1 MTPKETATATV
12 ETFFKLLGHKVQA
25 VDTWKTHRFM
35 SAIVHDYEGRYTID
49 ADSFKDSPDTI
60 TMRVYNFEDE
70 TNSYY
75 ILDVSRITPELAAKF
90 TKEAIN
96 AYEKEPGE

>member
-35 SAIVHDYEGRYTID
+35 SAIVDGYQGYYTIC
-49 ADSFKDSPDTI
+49 AEAYKDSPDTI
-60 TMRVYNFEDE
+60 TVRVHDFGDDAKRQ
-70 TNSYY
+70 SV
-75 ILDVSRITPELAAKF
+75 LVVSGITPELAAKF